1 MKIVIAYLYY
11 DLLNLYGES
20 GNLKMLKNH
29 LENQGI
35 EVIVKF
41 LTIGDDFDFKSYDL
55 VLMSA
60 GTESNQKLVLHHLL
74 KYKNDINDAIEKGKF
89 FLITGNA
96 IDLFGKYIT
105 TKSKKKIKCLG
116 CFDYT
121 VKESENR
128 IVNDA
133 LFLNKETNDY
143 VIGFQNQS
151 SIMSKHKNT
160 LFEVLVGSGA
170 SINSKNEGIHYNN
183 FYGTYLIGPLLVRN
197 PKFTE
202 ELIKNLVLSIY
213 PSFNFKKFDFNFE
226 TEAYDKYFNIH
237 YNQISKKNL
246 QINL

>member
-35 EVIVKF
+35 EVIIK
-41 LTIGDDFDFKSYDL
+41 LLSIGNELNFNDYDL

-60 GTESNQKLVLHHLL
+60 GTENNQKLVLHHLL
-74 KYKNDINDAIEKGKF
+74 NYQKDIKESIENGKF
-89 FLITGNA
+89 FLVTGNA
-96 IDLFGKYIT
+96 IDLFGSYIK
-105 TKSKKKIKCLG
+105 TKDDKKIECLN
-116 CFDYT
+116 CFNYN
-121 VKESENR
+121 VEESEKR

-133 LFLNKETNDY
+133 LFLNKENNDY

-151 SIMSKHKNT
+151 SIMNNLENSF
-160 LFEVLVGSGA
+160 FEVLVGTGA
-170 SINSKNEGIHYNN
+170 NSISKDEGIHYKN

-202 ELIKNLVLSIY
+202 EFIKKLVLSIN
-213 PSFNFKKFDFNFE
+213 PNFEFKPFDFEFE
-226 TEAYDKYFNIH
+226 TEAYEKYFNLH
-237 YNQISKKNL
+237 YNQKIKSTN
-246 QINL
+246 